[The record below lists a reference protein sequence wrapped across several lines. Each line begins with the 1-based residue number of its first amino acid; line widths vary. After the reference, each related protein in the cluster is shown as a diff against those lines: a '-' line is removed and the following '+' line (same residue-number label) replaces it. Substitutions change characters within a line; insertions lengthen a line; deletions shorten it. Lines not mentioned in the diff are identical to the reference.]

1 MSRPR
6 NSSLLSAVVA
16 ATAVLGLLALV
27 GGSAVAAPPTTT
39 PSAPPTTASG
49 TVDANGVPT
58 DANGNPII
66 QSWSFAP
73 TGKRTSYSYATATK
87 GVVHDSVVLANYG
100 NVPLQVQVYATDA
113 FNNKQGDFDALPG
126 AQKPV
131 DVGTWVK
138 VAQKNFTVMPLK
150 QLVIPFT
157 MKVPAAATFGDHTG
171 ALIASIKSSTP
182 GSNGAVIQLDRRLG
196 IPIYA
201 RIKGKLTPHLEISGL
216 ATDYTQHANSF
227 NGEATVTYRVNNTGN
242 VRLSGA
248 QEVTVSGPFGVSEH
262 KVHLKDLPELL
273 PGQHLDVTTTVKGL
287 PALFLVSTDVK
298 VTPKGAADAGAVPVA
313 SSSDS
318 SFTPPI
324 TVLLFVLVGV
334 IVLLVLR
341 ARRRRHAPSAAA
353 PAAAVSEREPQ
364 PA

>member
-1 MSRPR
+1 MSRSR
-6 NSSLLSAVVA
+6 KSFLLSAVVA
-16 ATAVLGLLALV
+16 ATALLG
-27 GGSAVAAPPTTT
+27 VAAPAARAEN
-39 PSAPPTTASG
+39 APPSTAPSTAPTG
-49 TVDANGVPT
+49 STGGGVNANGVPT
-58 DANGNPII
+58 DANGKPII

-73 TGKRTSYSYATATK
+73 TGKRTTFSYSTATK

-131 DVGTWVK
+131 DLGLWVTL
-138 VAQKNFTVMPLK
+138 VQKNFTVMPLK

-182 GSNGAVIQLDRRLG
+182 GANGAVIQLDRRLG

-216 ATDYTQHANSF
+216 STDYSQHANSF
-227 NGEATVTYRVNNTGN
+227 NGEATVTYRVNNIGN
-242 VRLSGA
+242 VRLGGT

-298 VTPKGAADAGAVPVA
+298 VTPKGATDAGPVPEA
-313 SSSDS
+313 TSTDT

-324 TVLLFVLVGV
+324 TILLVALVGV
-334 IVLLVLR
+334 VVLLVLR
-341 ARRRRHAPSAAA
+341 ARRRRHAPSVTA
-353 PAAAVSEREPQ
+353 PVSATSEREPQ
-364 PA
+364 PV